1 MQAFK
6 RMYTL
11 FSTKTFD
18 GSYKKIIKNNEENLK
33 RTQKALKLLQQDP
46 FYPSL
51 KSHKVS
57 TLNFGTK
64 WSSWVTSNLR
74 IIWDFDAEQ
83 KFVVLLLALAK
94 HSGTHK
100 EYK

>member
-1 MQAFK
+1 
-6 RMYTL
+6 MYTL
-11 FSTKTFD
+11 LSTKTFD
-18 GSYKKIIKNNEENLK
+18 ESYKKIIKNNEENLK
-33 RTQKALKLLQQDP
+33 RVQKALKLLQQDP

-51 KSHKVS
+51 KSHKA
-57 TLNFGTK
+57 TTRNFGEK
-64 WSSWVTSNLR
+64 WSSWATSDLR

-83 KFVVLLLALAK
+83 ELVILLLALAE